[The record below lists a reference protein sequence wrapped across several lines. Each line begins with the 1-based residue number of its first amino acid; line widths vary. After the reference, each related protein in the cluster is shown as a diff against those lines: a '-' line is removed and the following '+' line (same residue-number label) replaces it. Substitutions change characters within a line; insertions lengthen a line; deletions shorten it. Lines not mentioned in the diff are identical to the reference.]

1 VLAAAWIGTL
11 PGWLTLLGLVG
22 LALALRGGQL
32 GPALGY
38 LRDANRTLADENK
51 ALTAQIAVLVAENAK
66 LHGRTDLAPLQAALL
81 QQMKHHEDRAAE
93 RHTATLVVLDLIAAH
108 LGPDLPNGARLA
120 P

>member
-1 VLAAAWIGTL
+1 MLAAAWIGTL

-51 ALTAQIAVLVAENAK
+51 SLTAQVAVLVTENAK
-66 LHGRTDLAPLQAALL
+66 LHARTDLAPLQAALL
-81 QQMKHHEDRAAE
+81 AQMTHHEDRASE
-93 RHTATLVVLDLIAAH
+93 RHAATLGVLDLIAGR
-108 LGPDLPNGARLA
+108 LGPEADDAV
-120 P
+120 